1 MLALGIILNILGLG
15 FFCRVLFTLATH
27 ALTVFVG
34 MTAGLYAH
42 GSGTAPLGA
51 IALGMVTAAFV
62 LVIENDLSC
71 VHTPILR
78 IAIALMFVVPAALA
92 GYSATFGLSG
102 LTTTSDVWRQVFAV
116 IGAVAIGAT
125 AWARLVASP
134 PGGPGGFESPALS

>member
-1 MLALGIILNILGLG
+1 M
-15 FFCRVLFTLATH
+15 LFTLATH
-27 ALTVFVG
+27 ALPVFVG

-62 LVIENDLSC
+62 LVIDNDLSC

-78 IAIALMFVVPAALA
+78 IAIAPMFVVPAALA

-116 IGAVAIGAT
+116 IGAVAIGQRPGRGLSHPRPADR
-125 AWARLVASP
+125 AGSEAPHYRRLGGAST
-134 PGGPGGFESPALS
+134 